1 MKTKLFI
8 LLFIFCSFAFAGE
21 FGFISGVVTDKES
34 GVSLPGVQIIV
45 QNTDCGAV
53 TNLEGYYEIYNIP
66 PGKYELFVE
75 YLGYTSIQIMNVEVF
90 SDSTTALDIQMDQ
103 GNS

>member
-1 MKTKLFI
+1 MKKIIFLI
-8 LLFIFCSFAFAGE
+8 LFIFCSFAFAGE
-21 FGFISGVVTDKES
+21 FGLISGVVTDKES
-34 GVSLPGVQIIV
+34 GDALPGVQIIV
-45 QNTDCGAV
+45 ENTDCGAV

-66 PGKYELFVE
+66 QGKYQLLVE

-90 SDSTTALDIQMDQ
+90 SDSTVSLNIQMDQ